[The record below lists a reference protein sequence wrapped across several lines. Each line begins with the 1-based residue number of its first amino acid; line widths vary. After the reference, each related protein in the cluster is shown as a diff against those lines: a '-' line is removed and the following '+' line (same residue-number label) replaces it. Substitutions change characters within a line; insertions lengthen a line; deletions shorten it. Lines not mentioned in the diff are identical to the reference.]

1 MAKQFR
7 DFIGSFVEY
16 DTKKSFGLGRKV
28 MRIRVQ
34 IDIRH
39 GDNFCSFWLNNG
51 REEMSV
57 RWNVSPDVAKES
69 VGG

>member
-1 MAKQFR
+1 MAKQFG

-39 GDNFCSFWLNNG
+39 GDNFYSVRLNNG
-51 REEMSV
+51 REEMLV
-57 RWNVSPDVAKES
+57 GWDVSPDAANES